1 MKIKF
6 SFEKKNIWSFV
17 FPMLLAILL
26 VILDQITKLIAT
38 SLLEENVPVVL
49 IEGFFR
55 FRLIFNPGAAF
66 GSMQNARWIFM
77 TFSSIAIVAMF
88 AYLFYA
94 SFVSPASKLYTFS
107 VATILSGGIGNM
119 IDRIF
124 VGKVVDFFDFYFI
137 DFAVFNVADSCVCI
151 GAGLLIL
158 ALVID
163 LVKEARKEKESK
175 NENKS

>member
-6 SFEKKNIWSFV
+6 SFEKNRIWGF
-17 FPMLLAILL
+17 AIAMIFTAAL
-26 VILDQITKLIAT
+26 VLLDQVTKFIAITN
-38 SLLEENVPVVL
+38 LEENVPVVL

-66 GSMQNARWIFM
+66 GSMQDTRWIFM
-77 TFSSIAIVAMF
+77 SFSCVAIIVML

-94 SFVSPASKLYTFS
+94 YFASNQPKLYTFS
-107 VATILSGGIGNM
+107 IATVLSGGIGNM

-124 VGKVVDFFDFYFI
+124 VGEVVDFFDFYFI

-158 ALVID
+158 ALILD
-163 LVKEARKEKESK
+163 TIKESNRQREKK
-175 NENKS
+175 NEGKS